1 MGGLLIRLGK
11 ISEICSP
18 HPFYLALGE
27 NQSERQLNYRSLF
40 ASQVVGNL
48 LEDIRRASHSNMT
61 LGNDKFKDELENLTG
76 RGLHNLPPGR
86 KLGWRKNTI

>member
-1 MGGLLIRLGK
+1 
-11 ISEICSP
+11 
-18 HPFYLALGE
+18 LALGE